1 MASTPE
7 MTVCRA
13 MPRSSEGAVPHSAR
27 VVMWKMTCAVWAW
40 SRLLV
45 PFLLRDICTPFPPRP
60 QSHSPL
66 MTGTPAPQ
74 LSHLSSAHLQL
85 SPWSSQSPTPSV
97 KLTLPLLLHGPCVR
111 SPCALC
117 LGMGTPPSPS
127 TSVNVREAAQI
138 WPQTHLKKGKWV

>member
-1 MASTPE
+1 MDMSLSELRELVMDREAWCAAIHGVAKSRTQWSDSTELRSMASTPE

-66 MTGTPAPQ
+66 MTGTAAPQ

-85 SPWSSQSPTPSV
+85 NP
-97 KLTLPLLLHGPCVR
+97 
-111 SPCALC
+111 
-117 LGMGTPPSPS
+117 
-127 TSVNVREAAQI
+127 
-138 WPQTHLKKGKWV
+138 